1 MYCFTKLTDK
11 CRSPSFG
18 MYTVRIP
25 IFPGEG
31 GGALP
36 IMTTWEAP
44 PKWGS
49 LNSDGRYIKG

>member
-18 MYTVRIP
+18 MYSPHTYL
-25 IFPGEG
+25 PGGRG
-31 GGALP
+31 GGGSLP

-44 PKWGS
+44 YNDYMG
-49 LNSDGRYIKG
+49 GI